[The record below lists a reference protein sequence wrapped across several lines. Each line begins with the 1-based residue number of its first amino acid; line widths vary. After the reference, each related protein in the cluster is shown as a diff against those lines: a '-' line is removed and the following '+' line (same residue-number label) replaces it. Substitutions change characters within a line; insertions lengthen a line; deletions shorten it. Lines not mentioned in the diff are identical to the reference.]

1 MIQRYTRPEMGTLW
15 TDEAKFQTWL
25 EIEIHAC
32 EAQAELGLIPEE
44 AIPVIRERADF
55 SVERINELE
64 KTLNHDVIAFLT
76 NVAENVGEQSRFI
89 HLGLTSSDIGDTAL
103 SAMARRAGLLL
114 REGMVALKGVIAVQA
129 REHKYTPM
137 IGRTHGIHAEPMTF
151 GLKMALWHEEMNRNL
166 ERMDRAIER
175 ISFGKISG
183 AVGTYANIDPF
194 VEKYVC
200 EKMDLAPSPIS
211 TQILQRDR
219 HAEFLGTIAIIGGS
233 LEKFATEIRHLQKTE
248 VLEVEEYFAKGQ
260 KGSSAM
266 PHKRNPITCERVAGM
281 ARLLR
286 GYATAGFEN
295 QALWHERDI
304 THSSVERV
312 ILPDATIALDYMLAK
327 MKHIVENFLVYPE
340 HMLRNLNGTRGLIF
354 SQQVLLAL
362 TKKGMQRED
371 AYRIVQEH
379 AMRVWKEDVLLRD
392 LVSADLEV
400 TAFLNEAEIDA
411 CFDVSR
417 GTRHVDMI
425 FQRLGL
431 VSE

>member
-25 EIEIHAC
+25 EIEIYAC
-32 EAQAELGLIPEE
+32 EAQSELGLIPKE
-44 AIPVIRERADF
+44 AIPVIQQRADF
-55 SVERINELE
+55 SVARINELE

-76 NVAENVGEQSRFI
+76 NVAENVGEESRFI
-89 HLGLTSSDIGDTAL
+89 HLGLTSSDVGDTAL

-114 REGMVALKGVIAVQA
+114 RDGMRTLRDTIAVQA
-129 REHKYTPM
+129 RKYKYTPM

-151 GLKMALWHEEMNRNL
+151 GLKMAMWHEEMNRNL
-166 ERMDRAIER
+166 ERIDRAIER

-200 EKMDLAPSPIS
+200 EKMDLTPSPIS

-219 HAEFLGTIAIIGGS
+219 HAEFLSTIAIIGGS

-286 GYATAGFEN
+286 GYATAGLEN

-327 MKHIVENFLVYPE
+327 MKHIVENFFVYPE

-371 AYRIVQEH
+371 AYRIVQGH
-379 AMRVWKEDVLLRD
+379 AMRVWKEDVHLRD
-392 LVSADLEV
+392 LVGSDPEITAMLSAEELD
-400 TAFLNEAEIDA
+400 T
-411 CFDVSR
+411 CFDVNR
-417 GTRHVDMI
+417 GTTHVDMI
-425 FQRLGL
+425 FDRLGL
-431 VSE
+431 GGE

>member
-1 MIQRYTRPEMGTLW
+1 MGILW

-25 EIEIHAC
+25 EIEIAAC
-32 EAQAELGLIPEE
+32 EAQAELGLVPKDVL
-44 AIPVIRERADF
+44 PDIRERADF
-55 SVERINELE
+55 SVDRINELE

-76 NVAENVGEQSRFI
+76 NVAENVGEASRFI
-89 HLGLTSSDIGDTAL
+89 HLGLTSSDVVDTAL
-103 SAMARRAGLLL
+103 SAMTRRAGLLL
-114 REGMVALKGVIAVQA
+114 RKGITGFIDVLAA
-129 REHKYTPM
+129 RAKEHRYTPM

-151 GLKMALWHEEMNRNL
+151 GLKMALWYEEMKRNL
-166 ERMDRAIER
+166 ERLDRAIER

-194 VEKYVC
+194 VERFVC
-200 EKMDLAPSPIS
+200 QKMDLQPARIS

-219 HAEFLGTIAIIGGS
+219 HAEFLSTIAIVGGS

-248 VLEVEEYFAKGQ
+248 VLEVEEFFAKGQ

-286 GYATAGFEN
+286 GYALAGFED
-295 QALWHERDI
+295 QSLWHERDI

-312 ILPDATIALDYMLAK
+312 ILPDATIALDYMIAK
-327 MKHIVENFLVYPE
+327 MTHIVENFFVYPE
-340 HMLRNLNGTRGLIF
+340 NMLRNLNGTRGLIF

-362 TKKGMQRED
+362 TRSGMLREE
-371 AYRIVQEH
+371 AYAIVQEH
-379 AMRVWKEDVLLRD
+379 AMRVWKEDIHLRE
-392 LVSADLEV
+392 LVMNDERIRSRLSAED
-400 TAFLNEAEIDA
+400 IDA

-425 FQRLGL
+425 MGRLGL
-431 VSE
+431 S

>member
-25 EIEIHAC
+25 EIEIYAC
-32 EAQAELGLIPEE
+32 EAQAELGLVPRE
-44 AIPVIRERADF
+44 ALPDIRERSDF

-76 NVAENVGEQSRFI
+76 NVAENVGEASRYI
-89 HLGLTSSDIGDTAL
+89 HLGLTSSDVVDTAL
-103 SAMARRAGLLL
+103 AAMTRRAGLLL
-114 REGMVALKGVIAVQA
+114 REGVTALIDVIAVRA
-129 REHKYTPM
+129 KEHRHTPM

-151 GLKMALWHEEMNRNL
+151 GLKMALWHEEMRRNL
-166 ERMDRAIER
+166 ERLDRAIER

-200 EKMDLAPSPIS
+200 GKMELQPSPIS

-219 HAEFLGTIAIIGGS
+219 HAEFLSTIAIIGGS

-248 VLEVEEYFAKGQ
+248 VLEVEEFFAKGQ

-281 ARLLR
+281 SRLLR
-286 GYATAGFEN
+286 GYAIAGFED
-295 QALWHERDI
+295 QSLWHERDI

-327 MKHIVENFLVYPE
+327 MKNIVEKFFVYPE
-340 HMLRNLNGTRGLIF
+340 NMMNNLNGTRGLIF
-354 SQQVLLAL
+354 SQQLLLAL
-362 TKKGMQRED
+362 TKKGMLRED
-371 AYRIVQEH
+371 AYAIVQEH
-379 AMRVWKEDVLLRD
+379 AMRVWKEDVHLRD
-392 LVSADLEV
+392 LAEADSRIRELLSDEDI
-400 TAFLNEAEIDA
+400 EA
-411 CFDVSR
+411 CFDLER

-425 FQRLGL
+425 FERLGL
-431 VSE
+431 D

>member
-1 MIQRYTRPEMGTLW
+1 MIHRYTRPEMGTLW

-25 EIEIHAC
+25 EIEIYAC
-32 EAQAELGLIPEE
+32 EAQAELGLVPPE
-44 AIPVIRERADF
+44 ALPDIRERSDF

-76 NVAENVGEQSRFI
+76 NVAENVGEASRYV
-89 HLGLTSSDIGDTAL
+89 HLGLTSSDVVDTAL
-103 SAMARRAGLLL
+103 AAVTRRAGLLL
-114 REGMVALKGVIAVQA
+114 REGVMGLMDVIAVRA
-129 REHKYTPM
+129 KEHKFTPM

-151 GLKMALWHEEMNRNL
+151 GLKMALWHEEMRRNL
-166 ERMDRAIER
+166 ERLDRAIER

-200 EKMDLAPSPIS
+200 EKMGLKPSPIS

-219 HAEFLGTIAIIGGS
+219 HAEFLSTIAIIGGS

-248 VLEVEEYFAKGQ
+248 VLEVEEFFAKGQ

-281 ARLLR
+281 SRLLR
-286 GYATAGFEN
+286 GYAIAGFED
-295 QALWHERDI
+295 QSLWHERDI

-327 MKHIVENFLVYPE
+327 MKNIVEKFFVYPE
-340 HMLRNLNGTRGLIF
+340 NMLKNLNGTRGLIF
-354 SQQVLLAL
+354 SQQLLLAL
-362 TKKGMQRED
+362 TKRGMLRED
-371 AYRIVQEH
+371 AYAIVQEH
-379 AMRVWKEDVLLRD
+379 AMRVWKEDVHLRE
-392 LVSADLEV
+392 L
-400 TAFLNEAEIDA
+400 AESDSRIRETLSDEDIAA
-411 CFDVSR
+411 CFDVDR

-425 FQRLGL
+425 FERLGL
-431 VSE
+431 A

>member
-25 EIEIHAC
+25 EIEILAC
-32 EAQAELGLIPEE
+32 EAQAELGLVPKE

-55 SVERINELE
+55 SVDRINELE
-64 KTLNHDVIAFLT
+64 RTLNHDVIAFLT
-76 NVAENVGEQSRFI
+76 NVAENVGENSRFI
-89 HLGLTSSDIGDTAL
+89 HLGMTSSDVGDTAL
-103 SAMARRAGLLL
+103 AAMTRRAGLLL
-114 REGMVALKGVIAVQA
+114 RDGIAALLPVIATRA
-129 REHKYTPM
+129 REHKHTPM

-151 GLKMALWHEEMNRNL
+151 GLKMALWHEEMKRNL
-166 ERMDRAIER
+166 ERIDRAIER

-194 VEKYVC
+194 VEAYVC
-200 EKMDLAPSPIS
+200 ERMDLQPAPIS
-211 TQILQRDR
+211 TQVLQRDR
-219 HAEFLGTIAIIGGS
+219 HAEFLSTLAIIGGS

-248 VLEVEEYFAKGQ
+248 VLEAEEFFAKGQ

-286 GYATAGFEN
+286 GYAQAGFEN

-327 MKHIVENFLVYPE
+327 MKNIVETFFVYPE
-340 HMLRNLNGTRGLIF
+340 NMLRNLNGTRGLIF
-354 SQQVLLAL
+354 SQQLLLEL
-362 TKKGMQRED
+362 TRNGMLRED
-371 AYRIVQEH
+371 AYRIVQGH
-379 AMRVWKEDVLLRD
+379 AMRVWKEDVHLRD
-392 LVSADLEV
+392 LALGDEDILAV
-400 TAFLNEAEIDA
+400 IDSDTIEG
-411 CFDVSR
+411 CFDVDR
-417 GTRHVDMI
+417 GLKHVDMM
-425 FQRLGL
+425 FDRLGL
-431 VSE
+431 D

>member
-25 EIEIHAC
+25 EIEIYAC
-32 EAQAELGLIPEE
+32 EAQAQLGLIPEE
-44 AIPVIRERADF
+44 AIPVIREHADF
-55 SVERINELE
+55 SVARINELE

-114 REGMVALKGVIAVQA
+114 REGIVALAAVIAVQA
-129 REHKYTPM
+129 REYKYTPM

-151 GLKMALWHEEMNRNL
+151 GLKMALWHEEMKRNL

-200 EKMDLAPSPIS
+200 EKMELTPSPIS

-219 HAEFLGTIAIIGGS
+219 HAEFLSTIAIVGGS

-248 VLEVEEYFAKGQ
+248 VLEVEEFFAKGQ

-286 GYATAGFEN
+286 GYAAAGFEN

-327 MKHIVENFLVYPE
+327 MKHIVENFFVYPE
-340 HMLRNLNGTRGLIF
+340 NMLRNLNSTRGLIF

-371 AYRIVQEH
+371 AYRVVQGH
-379 AMRVWKEDVLLRD
+379 AMRVWKEDIHLRE
-392 LVSADLEV
+392 LVGSDPEV
-400 TAFLNEAEIDA
+400 TTFLNPEELDA
-411 CFDVSR
+411 CFDPSR
-417 GTRHVDMI
+417 GTLHVDMI
-425 FQRLGL
+425 FDRLDL
-431 VSE
+431 

>member
-1 MIQRYTRPEMGTLW
+1 MIQRYTRPEMGTIW

-25 EIEIHAC
+25 EIEIYAC
-32 EAQAELGLIPEE
+32 EAQAELGIVPRE

-55 SVERINELE
+55 SVDRINELE

-76 NVAENVGEQSRFI
+76 NVAENVGEESRFI

-103 SAMARRAGLLL
+103 SAMIRRSGLLL
-114 REGMVALKGVIAVQA
+114 REGMNELAEVIAVQA
-129 REHKYTPM
+129 RKYRYTPT
-137 IGRTHGIHAEPMTF
+137 IGRTHGVHAEPMTF
-151 GLKMALWHEEMNRNL
+151 GLKLALWHEEMQRNM

-175 ISFGKISG
+175 ISFGKLSG

-200 EKMDLAPSPIS
+200 EKMGLQPSPIS

-219 HAEFLGTIAIIGGS
+219 HAEFLSTLAIIGGS

-248 VLEVEEYFAKGQ
+248 VLEVEEFFAKGQ

-312 ILPDATIALDYMLAK
+312 ILPDATIALDYMLAR
-327 MKHIVENFLVYPE
+327 MKHIIENFFVYPE

-362 TKKGMQRED
+362 TKKGMLRED
-371 AYRIVQEH
+371 AYRIVQGH
-379 AMRVWKEDVLLRD
+379 AMRVWKEEVELRD
-392 LVSADLEV
+392 LVGGDPEV
-400 TAFLNEAEIDA
+400 TALLSPEELDA
-411 CFDVSR
+411 CFDVTR
-417 GTRHVDMI
+417 GTVHVDMI
-425 FQRLGL
+425 FERLGL
-431 VSE
+431 G

>member
-25 EIEIHAC
+25 EIEILAC
-32 EAQAELGLIPEE
+32 EAQAELGLVPPE

-64 KTLNHDVIAFLT
+64 RSLNHDVIAFLT
-76 NVAENVGEQSRFI
+76 NVAENVGEYSRYI

-103 SAMARRAGLLL
+103 AAMTRKAGLLL
-114 REGMVALKGVIAVQA
+114 KDGVEALLPVLAA
-129 REHKYTPM
+129 RAKEFKYTPM
-137 IGRTHGIHAEPMTF
+137 IGRTHGIHAEPLTF
-151 GLKMALWHEEMNRNL
+151 GLKMALWHEEMKRNH
-166 ERMDRAIER
+166 ERLVRAIDR
-175 ISFGKISG
+175 ISFGKLSG

-194 VEKYVC
+194 VESYVC
-200 EKMDLAPSPIS
+200 TRMDLKPAPIS
-211 TQILQRDR
+211 TQVLQRDR
-219 HAEFLGTIAIIGGS
+219 HAEFLSTIAIIGGS
-233 LEKFATEIRHLQKTE
+233 LEKFATEIRHLQRTE

-286 GYATAGFEN
+286 GYAQSGFEN

-327 MKHIVENFLVYPE
+327 MKHIVENFFVYPD

-354 SQQVLLAL
+354 SQQLLLAL
-362 TKKGMQRED
+362 TKKGMLRED
-371 AYRIVQEH
+371 AYGIVQGH
-379 AMRVWKEDVLLRD
+379 AMRVWKEDVHLRD
-392 LVSADLEV
+392 LAAADE
-400 TAFLNEAEIDA
+400 EIHTRLTEEELDA
-411 CFDVSR
+411 CFDVGR
-417 GTRHVDMI
+417 GLKHIDMM
-425 FQRLGL
+425 FERLGL
-431 VSE
+431 D

>member
-1 MIQRYTRPEMGTLW
+1 MIHRYTRPEMGTLW

-25 EIEIHAC
+25 EIEIYAC
-32 EAQAELGLIPEE
+32 EAQSELGLVPRE
-44 AIPVIRERADF
+44 ALPDIRDRSDF

-76 NVAENVGEQSRFI
+76 NVAENVGEASRYV
-89 HLGLTSSDIGDTAL
+89 HLGLTSSDVVDTAL
-103 SAMARRAGLLL
+103 AAVTRRAGLLL
-114 REGMVALKGVIAVQA
+114 REGVMGLMDVIAVRA
-129 REHKYTPM
+129 KEHKFTPM

-151 GLKMALWHEEMNRNL
+151 GLKMALWYEEMRRNL
-166 ERMDRAIER
+166 ERLDRAIER

-200 EKMDLAPSPIS
+200 EKMGLKPSPIS

-219 HAEFLGTIAIIGGS
+219 HAEFLSTIAIIGGS

-248 VLEVEEYFAKGQ
+248 VLEVEEFFAKGQ

-281 ARLLR
+281 SRLLR
-286 GYATAGFEN
+286 GYAIAGFED
-295 QALWHERDI
+295 QSLWHERDI

-327 MKHIVENFLVYPE
+327 MKNIVEKFFVYPE
-340 HMLRNLNGTRGLIF
+340 NMLKNLNGTRGLIF
-354 SQQVLLAL
+354 SQQLLLAL
-362 TKKGMQRED
+362 TKRGMLRED
-371 AYRIVQEH
+371 AYAIVQEH
-379 AMRVWKEDVLLRD
+379 AMRVWKEDVHLRE
-392 LVSADLEV
+392 L
-400 TAFLNEAEIDA
+400 AESDSRIRETLSDEDIAA
-411 CFDVSR
+411 CFDVDR

-425 FQRLGL
+425 FERLGL
-431 VSE
+431 A

>member
-1 MIQRYTRPEMGTLW
+1 MISRYTRPEMGALW

-25 EIEIHAC
+25 EIEIFAC
-32 EAQAELGLIPEE
+32 EAQAELGLIPKE

-55 SVERINELE
+55 SVDRINELE

-76 NVAENVGEQSRFI
+76 NVAENVGEESRFI

-103 SAMARRAGLLL
+103 SAIARRAGLLL
-114 REGMVALKGVIAVQA
+114 REGMVALRTAIAAQA
-129 REHKYTPM
+129 RTYKYTPT

-151 GLKMALWHEEMNRNL
+151 GLKLAMWHEEMNRNI

-194 VEKYVC
+194 VESYVC
-200 EKMDLAPSPIS
+200 EKMGLKPSPIS

-219 HAEFLGTIAIIGGS
+219 HAEFLSTIAIVGGS

-281 ARLLR
+281 ARILR
-286 GYATAGFEN
+286 GYALGGFEN

-327 MKHIVENFLVYPE
+327 MKNIVENFFVYPE
-340 HMLRNLNGTRGLIF
+340 NMLRNLNGTRGLIF
-354 SQQVLLAL
+354 SQQLLLAL

-371 AYRIVQEH
+371 AYRIVQAH
-379 AMRVWKEDVLLRD
+379 AMRVWKEDVHLRELAGADPEITALLSRD
-392 LVSADLEV
+392 
-400 TAFLNEAEIDA
+400 EIES

-417 GTRHVDMI
+417 GVTHVDMI
-425 FQRLGL
+425 FARLGL
-431 VSE
+431 GEV

>member
-1 MIQRYTRPEMGTLW
+1 
-15 TDEAKFQTWL
+15 TDEAKFKTWL

-32 EAQAELGLIPEE
+32 EAQAELGLIPKE

-55 SVERINELE
+55 SVDRINELE

-76 NVAENVGEQSRFI
+76 NVAEHVGEESRFI

-103 SAMARRAGLLL
+103 SAMTRKAGLLL
-114 REGMVALKGVIAVQA
+114 REGMVTLQKAIATQA
-129 REHKYTPM
+129 KNHKFTPT

-151 GLKMALWHEEMNRNL
+151 GLKLAMWHEEMNRNL

-175 ISFGKISG
+175 ISFGKLSG

-200 EKMDLAPSPIS
+200 EKMNLTPSPIS
-211 TQILQRDR
+211 TQVLQRDR
-219 HAEFLGTIAIIGGS
+219 HAEFLATIAIIGGS

-286 GYATAGFEN
+286 GYALGAFEN

-327 MKHIVENFLVYPE
+327 MTGIVGNFLVYPE
-340 HMLRNLNGTRGLIF
+340 NMLRNLNGTRGLIF
-354 SQQVLLAL
+354 SQQLLLAL
-362 TKKGMQRED
+362 TKKGMQREE
-371 AYRIVQEH
+371 AYRIVQGH
-379 AMRVWKEDVLLRD
+379 AMRVWREDVHLRELATADPEITALLGED
-392 LVSADLEV
+392 
-400 TAFLNEAEIDA
+400 EIES

-417 GTRHVDMI
+417 GTRHVNMI
-425 FQRLGL
+425 FERLGL
-431 VSE
+431 GD